1 LGGELRRARALP
13 RGRDRRSAVGARERA
28 RVKILYHHR
37 TQAEDGQAVHIRAL
51 QAAFLELGHQVE
63 EVSLVRRGAQSAPQ
77 GSGARHAAPESNAPP
92 AALGSSSQPA
102 APRRWGALTRL
113 PRPLRELAEYA
124 YSAQARR
131 SITRAA
137 RRFGADFVYERYAFG
152 NFGGLQAAHDLGL
165 PLVLE
170 VNSPMV
176 DELLA
181 TRGLSWPG
189 LARKVE
195 RRIFAGADLVCP
207 VTAVLG
213 EMLVELGAV
222 RERLLVLPNGVDL
235 RAYAEPG
242 DAHARQQAEQLLG
255 LAPAR
260 PGVLRAGF
268 VGYYRPWH
276 RLELAVAALARPA
289 LAEVELAIVGEGPA
303 RAEIEAAA
311 RAAGV
316 ASRVHFCGALPHA
329 RVPSCLPAFDLA
341 LVPAINPYASPLKLH
356 EYMAAGLAVI
366 APNQPNLR
374 EVLVDGETALLFEP
388 GSAEG
393 LARAFERLVRDADAR
408 TRIGRSARQAVIDLE
423 LSWQGNARRVI
434 EAVQRL
440 PRRSAR

>member
-1 LGGELRRARALP
+1 MR
-13 RGRDRRSAVGARERA
+13 
-28 RVKILYHHR
+28 ILYHHR

-51 QAAFLELGHQVE
+51 QSAFLELGHQVE
-63 EVSLVRRGAQSAPQ
+63 EVSLVRRGAQPSSAQAPGTSGPSASAP
-77 GSGARHAAPESNAPP
+77 AR
-92 AALGSSSQPA
+92 
-102 APRRWGALTRL
+102 RRWSALTQL

-131 SITRAA
+131 SIASAA
-137 RRFGADFVYERYAFG
+137 RRFEADFIYERYAFG
-152 NFGGLQAAHDLGL
+152 NFGGLQAAHDTGL

-195 RRIFAGADLVCP
+195 RRILAGADLVCP

-213 EMLVELGAV
+213 EMLVELGAA

-242 DAHARQQAEQLLG
+242 DAHAREQAERLLG
-255 LAPAR
+255 LPPAR
-260 PGVLRAGF
+260 AGALRAGF

-289 LAEVELAIVGEGPA
+289 LAQVELVIVGEGPA
-303 RAEIEAAA
+303 RAQIEAAA
-311 RAAGV
+311 RSAGV
-316 ASRVHFCGALPHA
+316 AARVHFSGALPHA

-356 EYMAAGLAVI
+356 EYMAASLAVI
-366 APNQPNLR
+366 APDQPNLR

-393 LARAFERLVRDADAR
+393 LARAFERLAQDAAAR
-408 TRIGRSARQAVIDLE
+408 ARIGRSARQAVIELE
-423 LSWQGNARRVI
+423 LSWQGNARRVV

>member
-1 LGGELRRARALP
+1 MR
-13 RGRDRRSAVGARERA
+13 
-28 RVKILYHHR
+28 ILYHHR

-63 EVSLVRRGAQSAPQ
+63 EVSLVRRGALKPQ
-77 GSGARHAAPESNAPP
+77 LAGAAANSGAAQAGSDAQAP
-92 AALGSSSQPA
+92 AARSGGSS
-102 APRRWGALTRL
+102 RWSALTRL
-113 PRPLRELAEYA
+113 PRPVRELAEYA

-131 SITRAA
+131 SIARAA
-137 RRFGADFVYERYAFG
+137 LRSEAEVIYERYAFG
-152 NFGGLQAAHDLGL
+152 NFGGLLAARDLGV

-181 TRGLSWPG
+181 TRGLCWPG
-189 LARKVE
+189 LARKAE
-195 RRIFAGADLVCP
+195 RRILAGADLVCP

-213 EMLVELGAV
+213 EMLVELGAA

-235 RAYAEPG
+235 RAYAAPG
-242 DAHARQQAEQLLG
+242 DARARAQAEQLLA
-255 LAPAR
+255 LPSAR
-260 PGVLRAGF
+260 AGVLRAGF
-268 VGYYRPWH
+268 VGYFRPWH
-276 RLELAVAALARPA
+276 RLELAVEALARPA
-289 LAEVELAIVGEGPA
+289 LAHVELVIVGEGPA
-303 RAEIEAAA
+303 RAAIEAAA

-316 ASRVHFCGALPHA
+316 LQRVRFTGPLPHA

-366 APNQPNLR
+366 APDQPNLR
-374 EVLVDGETALLFEP
+374 EVLVEGETALLFEA

-393 LARAFERLVRDADAR
+393 LARAFERLASDAGLRA
-408 TRIGRSARQAVIDLE
+408 RIGASARQAVVDLE
-423 LSWQGNARRVI
+423 LTWQGNARRVV

-440 PRRSAR
+440 PRRKAR